1 MKSNKTSAS
10 MQISSADI
18 ISRKLNVDRNTFIA
32 AVRSAHSDLSNQLNS
47 LIQLEEQFGITE
59 EKTEDKRGR
68 GRPTG
73 SPNKN
78 PKTKTLVKP
87 KPKAT
92 RGRPKGAKNKDA
104 KASPKMKSVKG
115 AGAKRGRKAKSDSG
129 LTMREAVSNVLRN
142 AKTSVS
148 AVEITERLA
157 KQGFNAK
164 SIAVQIAQELSRMV
178 KIGTATRPERG
189 QYVFSGSP
197 EVTSAI
203 TVPADAEQAA

>member
-87 KPKAT
+87 KAT
-92 RGRPKGAKNKDA
+92 RGRPKGAKNKSA

>member
-59 EKTEDKRGR
+59 EKTEVKR

-78 PKTKTLVKP
+78 PKTKTLV

-115 AGAKRGRKAKSDSG
+115 TGAKRGRKAKSDSG

>member
-59 EKTEDKRGR
+59 EKTEVKR

-115 AGAKRGRKAKSDSG
+115 TGAKRGRKAKSDSG

>member
-1 MKSNKTSAS
+1 MKSNKTSAA

-59 EKTEDKRGR
+59 EKTEVKR

-73 SPNKN
+73 SPNKS
-78 PKTKTLVKP
+78 PKTKTVV

-92 RGRPKGAKNKDA
+92 RGRPKGAKNKSE

-115 AGAKRGRKAKSDSG
+115 AKRGRKAKSNSG